1 MNYRHAFHAGNHA
14 DVLKHLVLARVLA
27 YLCVKDKP
35 FRALDAFAGLGF
47 YDLGGDEARRTGE
60 WHDGWGRLAAP
71 FPDPVEALLAPYRE
85 AVAATRARHGATSYP
100 GSPAV
105 IREFLRPGDRGVF
118 VELHPAD
125 AAVLRERYNA
135 DSRTKVMHLDGWT
148 AINAQIP
155 PPERRGLVLIDP
167 PYEVPGE
174 VERLGAH
181 LLRAVAKWPTG
192 IFLAWY
198 PIKDVAAIDRM
209 AADLDAGL
217 GRPALRL
224 DLHIHRPDDPTRL
237 SGSGLVVVNP
247 PWPLAGEAAVFL
259 PALAERLAQGQYGG
273 YRCDPLGHQTRD

>member
-27 YLCVKDKP
+27 YLRLKDKP
-35 FRALDAFAGLGF
+35 FRALDAFAGLGV
-47 YDLGGDEARRTGE
+47 YDLEAGEAQRTGE

-71 FPDPVEALLAPYRE
+71 FAAPVEALLAPYRE
-85 AVAATRARHGATSYP
+85 AVAATRDRYGTTAYP

-125 AAVLRERYNA
+125 AAVLRDRYNA
-135 DSRTKVMHLDGWT
+135 DPRTKVLHLDGWT
-148 AINAQIP
+148 AVNAQVP

-192 IFLAWY
+192 IFIAWY
-198 PIKDVAAIDRM
+198 PIKDGGAIDRM
-209 AADLDAGL
+209 ATELDARL

-224 DLHIHRPDDPTRL
+224 DLLIHRPGDPTRL

-247 PWPLAGEAAVFL
+247 PWLLAEEASVFL
-259 PALAERLAQGQYGG
+259 PALAERLAQGEYGG
-273 YRCDPLGHQTRD
+273 YRCEALGQQSRH

>member
-27 YLCVKDKP
+27 HLGLKDKP
-35 FRALDAFAGLGF
+35 FRALDAFAGLRI
-47 YDLGGDEARRTGE
+47 YDLQADEARRTGE
-60 WHDGWGRLAAP
+60 WQGGWGRLAAA
-71 FPDPVEALLAPYRE
+71 FPEPVEALLAPYRA
-85 AVAATRARHGATSYP
+85 AVAATQERHGASSYP

-118 VELHPAD
+118 VELHPQD
-125 AAVLRERYNA
+125 AAVLKERYNS
-135 DSRTKVMHLDGWT
+135 DSRTKVLHLDGWT
-148 AINAQIP
+148 AVNAQIP

-174 VERLGAH
+174 VGRLGAH